1 VKQSRT
7 FVATAVGLVV
17 AGILVAWPLGD
28 DGVRRAVLGAGILAL
43 GTQLPLHF
51 LLKSWKDRND
61 RFLVAV
67 VVGFVV
73 RVLVIGLGVLLYVVS
88 GRVEPLPFILS
99 LGGFLIAVVFAEA
112 FFAHRRLSTA
122 TTPAES

>member
-1 VKQSRT
+1 MS

-28 DGVRRAVLGAGILAL
+28 EGVRRAVLGAGIMAL
-43 GTQLPLHF
+43 GTQLPTHF
-51 LLKSWKDRND
+51 LLKGWKKRND

-73 RVLVIGLGVLLYVVS
+73 RVLVIGLGVLLYVVP

-99 LGGFLIAVVFAEA
+99 LGGFLISVVFAEA
-112 FFAHRRLSTA
+112 FFAHRRLGGV